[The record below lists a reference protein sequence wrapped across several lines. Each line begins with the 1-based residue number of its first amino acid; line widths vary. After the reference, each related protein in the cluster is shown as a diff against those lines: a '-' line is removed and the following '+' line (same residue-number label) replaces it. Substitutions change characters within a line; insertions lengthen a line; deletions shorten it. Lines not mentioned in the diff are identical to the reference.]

1 MSPNTA
7 QARQRL
13 RPVCCL
19 IQPQH
24 PPGRRS
30 PGCSRSQKRAPTT
43 PPPIRSLAVSC
54 VPHTEQPDHRRL
66 RTQPEYK
73 CAVYQNK
80 TGSERTRVLCVT
92 AASPPPRRATKHRCE
107 LCPENIKVM
116 DIELWLIFTNRRGRG
131 ETKRGAVRLLKIH
144 YTRRERKAQME
155 RRKERETGR
164 KERRD
169 TKRKISRRKTSF
181 TPISLFSANFVAVS
195 R

>member
-19 IQPQH
+19 IPPQH

-30 PGCSRSQKRAPTT
+30 PGCSRSRKRAPNT
-43 PPPIRSLAVSC
+43 PPPHPVP

-92 AASPPPRRATKHRCE
+92 AASLLPRGAAKHRCE
-107 LCPENIKVM
+107 LCPQNIKVM

-131 ETKRGAVRLLKIH
+131 ETKRGVVRLLKIH

-155 RRKERETGR
+155 RRKERETERQRQKGAESY
-164 KERRD
+164 KE
-169 TKRKISRRKTSF
+169 KNLSEENIFHSYL
-181 TPISLFSANFVAVS
+181 PVFS
-195 R
+195 

>member
-1 MSPNTA
+1 M
-7 QARQRL
+7 
-13 RPVCCL
+13 
-19 IQPQH
+19 
-24 PPGRRS
+24 
-30 PGCSRSQKRAPTT
+30 
-43 PPPIRSLAVSC
+43 
-54 VPHTEQPDHRRL
+54 
-66 RTQPEYK
+66 
-73 CAVYQNK
+73 
-80 TGSERTRVLCVT
+80 LCVT